1 MALDKSK
8 IKQFPLSENQYY
20 KEEFKKN
27 QIYLHHTVSGDG
39 ADGDINYWKNTP
51 ERVATAFVI
60 ERDGDIIQCFSSKY
74 WAHHLGVTTEVLKK
88 NGIPTNRNIELNKE
102 SIGIEIDSWGGLAK
116 DTTDNK
122 WYPAKWDV
130 SKKFVANKACKP
142 IPTENVIE
150 YPNGFRGFYAFEKY
164 TPQQIQSTKDLLVYL
179 CDTYKISKVF
189 NPDIFD
195 ITKRAYNKESGVFSH
210 VSVRADKSDCNPQI
224 ELIDMLKSLSSC

>member
-8 IKQFPLSENQYY
+8 IKTFDFPESQYY
-20 KEEFKKN
+20 KQEFPKT

-39 ADGDINYWKNTP
+39 ADGDIGYWKNTP
-51 ERVATAFVI
+51 EKVATCVVV

-74 WAHHLGVTTEVLKK
+74 WAHHLGVTSQILAKHNV
-88 NGIPTNRNIELNKE
+88 PSNRNIELNQG

-116 DTTDNK
+116 DATDNK

-142 IPTENVIE
+142 IPTENVVE
-150 YPNGFRGFYAFEKY
+150 YPKGFRGFYAFEKY
-164 TPQQIQSTKDLLVYL
+164 TPQQIASVKNLLEYWCDLYNIPK
-179 CDTYKISKVF
+179 TF

-195 ITKRAYNKESGVFSH
+195 ITQRAFDKESGIYSH
-210 VSVRADKSDCNPQI
+210 TSCRPDKSDIHPDLGI
-224 ELIDMLKSLSSC
+224 IDMLKSLSSC